1 MISKVT
7 ENNGIQANQKEP
19 SGRADGPWIEKAAS
33 GEAGFDKPA
42 VASLGLGTISRMSCE
57 ELVRVIQGA
66 DLPLINR
73 RNRQRLIHLDRTALE
88 RLAHLARRCCRNQG
102 Y

>member
-1 MISKVT
+1 MVSSVN
-7 ENNGIQANQKEP
+7 ERSGIQGNQKEP
-19 SGRADGPWIEKAAS
+19 SGRGGGPWIEKAAS
-33 GEAGFDKPA
+33 GEVGFDKPA
-42 VASLGLGTISRMSCE
+42 VASLGIGTISRMSCE

-73 RNRQRLIHLDRTALE
+73 RNRQRLIYLDRTALQ